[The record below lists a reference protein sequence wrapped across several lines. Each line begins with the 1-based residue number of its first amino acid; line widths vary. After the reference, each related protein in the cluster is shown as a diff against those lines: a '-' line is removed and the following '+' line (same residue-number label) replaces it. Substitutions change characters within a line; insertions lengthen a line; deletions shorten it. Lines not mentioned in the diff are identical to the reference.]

1 MNVRKAIDYSE
12 LFRALN
18 EAVNAEMT
26 QMELYC
32 EIGRLISQR
41 PEKGAAVATSEYL
54 TEQYPELSGF
64 SPRNLRRMRDFYK
77 MYADAPEWLKL
88 AKQIGW
94 TQNAVLLEA
103 DLTAEQEQSAWY
115 LQVVLEFGW
124 SKNELKNAIETSMH
138 KEMLLDYP
146 ADPCYTMDITQ
157 ESERNE
163 NDQYT
168 FYLSR
173 QYLQE
178 SDGRVYYERLCEESR
193 TGAGIPDRVC
203 CHQPGENRE
212 SGLSSCLSVAQRAGD
227 RLFWQNSQAA
237 SQSGLREIR
246 FSDWNGSA
254 EPAQYVSHLRR
265 GFCRQNAPADGL
277 FRRPPRRCSRPLV
290 HKEFQGNMA
299 GCDGRLSGAA

>member
-1 MNVRKAIDYSE
+1 MNVRKSIDYSE
-12 LFRALN
+12 LFQALN
-18 EAVNAEMT
+18 EAVNAEMP

-32 EIGRLISQR
+32 EIGRLVSQR
-41 PEKGAAVATSEYL
+41 PEKGAAVAASEYL
-54 TEQYPELSGF
+54 TEQYPELAGF

-77 MYADAPEWLKL
+77 MYADIPEWLKL

-103 DLTAEQEQSAWY
+103 DLTAEQRAWY
-115 LQVVLEFGW
+115 LQAVLEFGW
-124 SKNELKNAIETSMH
+124 SKNELKHAIETSMH
-138 KEMLLDYP
+138 EEMPLDYP

-163 NDQYT
+163 NDQDT
-168 FYLSR
+168 IYLSR

-178 SDGRVYYERLCEESR
+178 SDGRVYYERPCEERR
-193 TGAGIPDRVC
+193 TGAGIPNRVC
-203 CHQPGENRE
+203 CHQSGGNRE
-212 SGLSSCLSVAQRAGD
+212 PGLSSCLPTAQRAWD
-227 RLFWQNSQAA
+227 RLLRQDGKAA

-246 FSDWNGSA
+246 PADWNGSA

-265 GFCRQNAPADGL
+265 GFCRQNAPPDGL
-277 FRRPPRRCSRPLV
+277 YRPLRRCSRPLV
-290 HKEFQGNMA
+290 HKGFQGDMA